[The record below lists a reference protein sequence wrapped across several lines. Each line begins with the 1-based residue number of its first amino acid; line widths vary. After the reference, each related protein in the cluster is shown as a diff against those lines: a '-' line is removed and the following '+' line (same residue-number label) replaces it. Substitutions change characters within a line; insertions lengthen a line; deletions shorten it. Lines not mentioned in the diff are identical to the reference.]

1 MVARLG
7 DDKIGKGRD
16 GSHSLP
22 ESPNR
27 PLHDSEPPPDL
38 RRGPQGSI
46 GGGGGVESGVSGW
59 GLDLWKR
66 GPTHTPTSFR
76 MSGKMLVLAEC

>member
-27 PLHDSEPPPDL
+27 PLHDSEPPPDS

-46 GGGGGVESGVSGW
+46 GGDGVCGFWVGF
-59 GLDLWKR
+59 GPMKKG